1 MLPNGGDHSNFS
13 VANSHDGSTQL
24 VKRILNDSV
33 NQVLSISITSI
44 KTLEA
49 QIKEFNKAI
58 AAQIKLIPNVLIFIP
73 CSGPVYSASIMAE
86 IIYISIA
93 IVLKTMHNSL
103 NTLA

>member
-1 MLPNGGDHSNFS
+1 MIIGHTKSIEHSNQSTKECDFMNPLYVGINVSNKFDIVYLMLPNGDDHSNFS

-58 AAQIKLIPNVLIFIP
+58 AA
-73 CSGPVYSASIMAE
+73 
-86 IIYISIA
+86 
-93 IVLKTMHNSL
+93 
-103 NTLA
+103 